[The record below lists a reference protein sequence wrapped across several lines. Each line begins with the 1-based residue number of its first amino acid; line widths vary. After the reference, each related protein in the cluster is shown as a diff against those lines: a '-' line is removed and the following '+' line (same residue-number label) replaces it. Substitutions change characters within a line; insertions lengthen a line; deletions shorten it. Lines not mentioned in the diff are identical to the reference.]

1 MRTVGSL
8 LLFVLAGYVIGAVFT
23 FVAVQVLSGNTNDRS
38 VEAAMSAAFIGG
50 PALAVVLGLFGS
62 GRSRRRRG
70 ASGRRH

>member
-23 FVAVQVLSGNTNDRS
+23 FVTVQVLSGNTHDRS
-38 VEAAMSAAFIGG
+38 VEAAMTAAFIGG
-50 PALAVVLGLFGS
+50 PALAVVLGLVGS

-70 ASGRRH
+70 SSGRHH